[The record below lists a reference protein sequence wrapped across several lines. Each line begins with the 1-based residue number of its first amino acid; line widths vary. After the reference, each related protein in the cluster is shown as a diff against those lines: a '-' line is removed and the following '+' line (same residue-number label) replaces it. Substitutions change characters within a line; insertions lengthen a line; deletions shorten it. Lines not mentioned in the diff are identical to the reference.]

1 MKELVEIISK
11 SYVLYAMAGIFFLGI
26 VSRFFLNMI
35 YRSLYKDVG
44 NMPTPR
50 KKILKQIKL
59 KYESCD
65 KLDMQISNT
74 EAFVKKNLHEYR
86 VCGISLRAF
95 EKILGQAMFFGVLI
109 GVTAAV
115 FAMMAELERGVVFV
129 HIAATIL
136 GAALLFNYDK
146 LSDIAYKR
154 RVVET
159 GLVDFLENHL
169 QMHLLAQERGEAAQQ
184 EGKVIDFAG
193 SSKRIEGDK
202 ENLGEDTSEAG
213 MRNMTQ
219 SGAESEKNEEAIDDN
234 RIIEEVLREFFG

>member
-1 MKELVEIISK
+1 MNELVEIISK
-11 SYVLYAMAGIFFLGI
+11 SYVLYAMAGVFFLGI

-50 KKILKQIKL
+50 KKILKLIKL

-74 EAFVKKNLHEYR
+74 EAFVKKNLYEYR

-95 EKILGQAMFFGVLI
+95 EKILGQALFFGALI
-109 GVTAAV
+109 GVTATV
-115 FAMMAELERGVVFV
+115 FAMMVELESGVVFA
-129 HIAATIL
+129 HAATTIL

-154 RVVET
+154 RMVET

-169 QMHLLAQERGEAAQQ
+169 QMHFLAQERGEAAEK
-184 EGKVIDFAG
+184 EGKIIDFAG
-193 SSKRIEGDK
+193 SSKRFESDK
-202 ENLGEDTSEAG
+202 EDLSEVSPESGIKSAA
-213 MRNMTQ
+213 Q
-219 SGAESEKNEEAIDDN
+219 SGENDSETENVVDDN